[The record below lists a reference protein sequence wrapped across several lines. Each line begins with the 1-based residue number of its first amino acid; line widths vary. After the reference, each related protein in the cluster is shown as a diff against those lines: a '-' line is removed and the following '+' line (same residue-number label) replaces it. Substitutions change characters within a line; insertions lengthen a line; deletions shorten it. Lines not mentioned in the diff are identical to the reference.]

1 MTMEDNR
8 TIRTQ
13 TSSDQPMEQQP
24 MGQQPMGQQPMVQQP
39 MVQQPMVQQPMVQQP
54 MVQQPAAEPFH
65 QEAVTVSSH
74 RRVSPAAIVAT
85 IAAVML
91 VLWGAV
97 ALARAGVASTL
108 REPVVEVFGFSGTA
122 ILAIIVLASGF
133 VLLLAGLSR
142 DRGAILFVSI
152 VIGIAAATMAIEP
165 DLGGDALMGERGFGI
180 AVLIGA
186 AVTALVAALTPD
198 VDRTAQRR
206 EIR

>member
-13 TSSDQPMEQQP
+13 TSSDQPME
-24 MGQQPMGQQPMVQQP
+24 
-39 MVQQPMVQQPMVQQP
+39 QQPMVQQP

>member
-1 MTMEDNR
+1 
-8 TIRTQ
+8 
-13 TSSDQPMEQQP
+13 
-24 MGQQPMGQQPMVQQP
+24 
-39 MVQQPMVQQPMVQQP
+39 MVQQP

>member
-24 MGQQPMGQQPMVQQP
+24 MVQQPMVQQP